1 MIYIQ
6 TYTADVLSF
15 IYETMT
21 PDEMYEFVMEYGE
34 ADPEPLEYETE
45 KEAVEDWNDL
55 GLYVGR
61 AEEICDGVAYRLTCN
76 CLYKDESLMMVSDFD
91 LDRLNNIN

>member
-21 PDEMYEFVMEYGE
+21 PEELYDFVMEYGE
-34 ADPEPLEYETE
+34 ADPEPLEYDTE
-45 KEAVEDWNDL
+45 REAVEDWNDL
-55 GLYVGR
+55 GLYVGK

-76 CLYKDESLMMVSDFD
+76 CMYKDDSLMMASDFD
-91 LDRLNNIN
+91 LNNLNTIN

>member
-6 TYTADVLSF
+6 TYIADVLSF

-21 PDEMYEFVMEYGE
+21 PEELYDFVMEYGE
-34 ADPEPLEYETE
+34 ADPEPLDYETE

-61 AEEICDGVAYRLTCN
+61 AEEICDGAAYRLTCN
-76 CLYKDESLMMVSDFD
+76 CMYKDDSLMMVSDFD

>member
-21 PDEMYEFVMEYGE
+21 PDEMYEFVLEYGE

>member
-6 TYTADVLSF
+6 TYTAEVLSF

-21 PDEMYEFVMEYGE
+21 PEEMYDFVMEYGE
-34 ADPEPLEYETE
+34 ADPEPLEYDTE
-45 KEAVEDWNDL
+45 REAVEDWNDL
-55 GLYVGR
+55 GLYVGK

-76 CLYKDESLMMVSDFD
+76 GMYKEESLMMVSDFD
-91 LDRLNNIN
+91 LHNLNNSN

>member
-21 PDEMYEFVMEYGE
+21 PAELYEFVMEYGE

-76 CLYKDESLMMVSDFD
+76 CMYKDDSLMMTSDFD
-91 LDRLNNIN
+91 LNNLNTIN

>member
-6 TYTADVLSF
+6 TYPADVLSF

-21 PDEMYEFVMEYGE
+21 PDEMYEFVLEYGE

-76 CLYKDESLMMVSDFD
+76 CMYKDQSLTLLKIKSK
-91 LDRLNNIN
+91 

>member
-6 TYTADVLSF
+6 TYTAEVLAF
-15 IYETMT
+15 LYETMT
-21 PDEMYEFVMEYGE
+21 PEELYAFVMEYGE
-34 ADPEPLEYETE
+34 ADPEPMEYDTE
-45 KEAVEDWNDL
+45 REAVEDWNDL

-76 CLYKDESLMMVSDFD
+76 CMYKDGSLLMASDFD
-91 LDRLNNIN
+91 LNNLNTIN

>member
-21 PDEMYEFVMEYGE
+21 PDEMYEFVLEYGE

-76 CLYKDESLMMVSDFD
+76 CMYKDQSLMMVSDFD

>member
-1 MIYIQ
+1 MICIQ
-6 TYTADVLSF
+6 TYTAEIIAF

-21 PDEMYEFVMEYGE
+21 PEEMYDFVMEYGD

-45 KEAVEDWNDL
+45 REAVADWNDL
-55 GLYVGR
+55 GLYVGK

-76 CLYKDESLMMVSDFD
+76 CMYKDGNLLMTSDFD
-91 LDRLNNIN
+91 LNNLNNSN